1 MKTNDT
7 ITTYKGFDEKLC
19 CNPDNKSFQYEIGK
33 EYEMDGNP
41 VKCKNGFHSC
51 ENPLDVFIYYAPG
64 ESRYGQTGVYGKI
77 DRDTIDSK
85 IASSKIKIK
94 VEVGL
99 RQIIEDGIK
108 FIFKKTN
115 WSKENSTNQD
125 SSGAQATGNSSGARA
140 TGNSS
145 GAQATG
151 DSSGARATGYRS
163 GAQATGYSS
172 GARATGNR
180 SSAQATGNRS
190 GAQATGFC
198 SGAQATGFSSGA
210 QATGDSSGAQA
221 TGDRSGAQATGNRSG
236 AEATG
241 DRPGA
246 QDAGGSSGAQATGN
260 SSMACVNGQESKAEI
275 TGDKP
280 GFACGFGIQNKAKGT
295 LNSWLVLSE
304 WVEKNGEWMLKS
316 VKSVKVDGK
325 KIEADISYVLING
338 KFIKE

>member
-64 ESRYGQTGVYGKI
+64 ESRYAQTEVYGKI

-94 VEVGL
+94 VEIGL

-125 SSGAQATGNSSGARA
+125 SSGARA

-151 DSSGARATGYRS
+151 Y
-163 GAQATGYSS
+163 
-172 GARATGNR
+172 
-180 SSAQATGNRS
+180 
-190 GAQATGFC
+190 
-198 SGAQATGFSSGA
+198 SSGA
-210 QATGDSSGAQA
+210 QATGD
-221 TGDRSGAQATGNRSG
+221 
-236 AEATG
+236 
-241 DRPGA
+241 
-246 QDAGGSSGAQATGN
+246 SSGAQATGN

>member
-64 ESRYGQTGVYGKI
+64 ESRYAQTEVYGKI

-94 VEVGL
+94 VEIGL

-125 SSGAQATGNSSGARA
+125 SSGARA
-140 TGNSS
+140 TGNS
-145 GAQATG
+145 
-151 DSSGARATGYRS
+151 S

-172 GARATGNR
+172 GARATGYR

-190 GAQATGFC
+190 GAQATGY
-198 SGAQATGFSSGA
+198 SSGA

-221 TGDRSGAQATGNRSG
+221 TGD
-236 AEATG
+236 
-241 DRPGA
+241 
-246 QDAGGSSGAQATGN
+246 SSGAQATGN